1 MNWVLAQDR
10 GNYEEA
16 ERLYRESL
24 EIFERLGF
32 LEGKAAALWRLG
44 LLRKAQGR
52 KDEAKWLLK
61 QALEIFEGMGHRYA
75 EDVRKDLEALRK
87 EEQGSTE
94 SS

>member
-1 MNWVLAQDR
+1 LC
-10 GNYEEA
+10 
-16 ERLYRESL
+16 
-24 EIFERLGF
+24 
-32 LEGKAAALWRLG
+32 
-44 LLRKAQGR
+44 KAQGR

-94 SS
+94 SKR